1 MENEQKKKENE
12 IIFYIS
18 IFLIGSMK
26 YQLTA
31 WCCSNPKLNWADW
44 TVQFHPTRA
53 GDIST

>member
-26 YQLTA
+26 YQLTT